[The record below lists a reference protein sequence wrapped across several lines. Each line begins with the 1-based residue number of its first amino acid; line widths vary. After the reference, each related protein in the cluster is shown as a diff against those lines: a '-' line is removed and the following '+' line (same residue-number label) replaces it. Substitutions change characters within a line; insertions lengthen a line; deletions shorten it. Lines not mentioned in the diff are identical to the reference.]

1 MARQKSI
8 GVLVVMVILGMIL
21 GTAVGEGIGHL
32 LPDGV
37 VKDFFLSAVK
47 TGLGPTTI
55 DLVAFTF
62 TLGFSLKINVMAV
75 LGVVFATYLFRWY

>member
-37 VKDFFLSAVK
+37 VKDFFLSAVN
-47 TGLGPTTI
+47 TGLGPTTV